1 MNPIPIENNMGGDN
15 PTQESSLE
23 TKGSDNSTIESYF
36 NQGVDPDDIPSF
48 WILRNHLPRLY
59 AFVGLFRGAEEDILV
74 RLLFLM
80 EMAARPEKADWTLN
94 SLRHIFNYFSDTAFT
109 TILLRLK
116 DNGIISYNRETGNY
130 AVTPLGQ
137 KAYGVIST
145 FIKDEEEDSLGMLT
159 GLVYA
164 AEITG
169 TLDRENLSHL
179 LNRLVQLENEIF
191 SAVSSGSENR
201 ISKARQ
207 KLAPIWKYI
216 EKGTEI
222 IDKITSDASLDRSSH
237 RIAQQIGLSQ
247 AKLAKST
254 AAFQR
259 ALNDIEKQKIHL
271 GSWGLSTSDIN
282 IYLMDLNPSQLI
294 ELINGAIASPVEP
307 VLLLTDL
314 LADVAEYELID
325 KERHSDENFVIPSQS
340 ESPIADSIEVS
351 LESLRELAEDL
362 KTIEEYSPIS
372 ASIPKKTFEESAY
385 RLSMLSLIGLKE
397 KGSGEVMDDFAT
409 LPFIIITE
417 EGTEP
422 VEKYN
427 VKEISKG
434 IIEKE
439 QVSRRGVLHGQ

>member
-1 MNPIPIENNMGGDN
+1 MGKDDPAQE
-15 PTQESSLE
+15 PTPLDTERN
-23 TKGSDNSTIESYF
+23 DNSTIESYF
-36 NQGVDPDDIPSF
+36 DQGVDPDDIPSF
-48 WILRNHLPRLY
+48 WTLKNHLPRLY
-59 AFVGLFRGAEEDILV
+59 AFVGLFRGSEEDILV

-80 EMAARPEKADWTLN
+80 EMAVRPEKADWTLN
-94 SLRHIFNYFSDTAFT
+94 SLRHIFNYFSDAAFS

-116 DNGIISYNRETGNY
+116 DNGIISYKRETGNY
-130 AVTPLGQ
+130 SVTPLGQ

-145 FIKDEEEDSLGMLT
+145 FIRDEDEDSLGMLT

-164 AEITG
+164 AEMTG

-201 ISKARQ
+201 ILKARE
-207 KLAPIWKYI
+207 KFASIWKYI

-282 IYLMDLNPSQLI
+282 SYLMDLNPTQLI
-294 ELINGAIASPVEP
+294 ELMFGALASPVEP

-314 LADVAEYELID
+314 LADIAEYELID
-325 KERHSDENFVIPSQS
+325 KERHRNEDFVIPSQS

-372 ASIPKKTFEESAY
+372 ASIPKNTFEESAY

-397 KGSGEVMDDFAT
+397 GGSGEVMDDFAT
-409 LPFIIITE
+409 LPLIIITE

-422 VEKYN
+422 VGRYH

-434 IIEKE
+434 VIEKE
-439 QVSRRGVLHGQ
+439 QASRRGASHGQ

>member
-1 MNPIPIENNMGGDN
+1 MSIGNSENKS
-15 PTQESSLE
+15 SSLDAE
-23 TKGSDNSTIESYF
+23 EGYNSAINSYF
-36 NQGVDPDDIPSF
+36 GQGVDPDDIPSF
-48 WILRNHLPRLY
+48 WTLRNYLPRLC
-59 AFVGLFRGAEEDILV
+59 AFIGLFRGTEEDILV

-80 EMAARPEKADWTLN
+80 EMAARPEKADWSLN
-94 SLRHIFNYFSDTAFT
+94 SLRHIFNYFSDTAFN

-116 DNGIISYNRETGNY
+116 DNGILSYNRETGNY
-130 AVTPLGQ
+130 SVTPLGQ

-145 FIKDEEEDSLGMLT
+145 FIRDEEEDSLGMLT

-191 SAVSSGSENR
+191 SAVGSGSENR
-201 ISKARQ
+201 ISKARE
-207 KLAPIWKYI
+207 KFESIWKYI

-222 IDKITSDASLDRSSH
+222 IDKITSDAFLDRTSH
-237 RIAQQIGLSQ
+237 RVAQQIGLSQ
-247 AKLAKST
+247 AKLAKVT
-254 AAFQR
+254 ATFQR

-282 IYLMDLNPSQLI
+282 RYLVNLKPAQFLELMD
-294 ELINGAIASPVEP
+294 GAFASPVEP

-314 LADVAEYELID
+314 LADIAEDELID
-325 KERHSDENFVIPSQS
+325 KERQSNEGFIIPSQR
-340 ESPIADSIEVS
+340 ESPVADDVSEVS
-351 LESLRELAEDL
+351 LESLRELAADL
-362 KTIEEYSPIS
+362 KTIEDYSPFS
-372 ASIPKKTFEESAY
+372 VSIPKNTFEESAY

-397 KGSGEVMDDFAT
+397 KASEEIMDDFAT
-409 LPFIIITE
+409 LPFIIITQ

-439 QVSRRGVLHGQ
+439 QEGRRVASHG